1 MFNVVNKNVSKSM
14 SITFLSSF
22 KPNPRHIKFPLFSLM
37 EQCSLWVWKNL
48 LSLWSWIILSSKH
61 QNSTRTATNWNQ
73 KSLCVSSLNIFCECF
88 CLLFIKK
95 LQKVSKSFKK
105 FSNVVIRISTFEK
118 WEKFIP
124 PWWDPTW
131 KKWGWPGSYMN
142 VNLFSP
148 WRQRK
153 VRSRASESA
162 RLSGSS
168 HLHMN
173 RP

>member
-73 KSLCVSSLNIFCECF
+73 KSLCVFSSLNIFCECF

-105 FSNVVIRISTFEK
+105 FSNVVVRISTFEK
-118 WEKFIP
+118 WEKFESQREGGKREKYP
-124 PWWDPTW
+124 RENWN
-131 KKWGWPGSYMN
+131 KQKNNKAFFGSTIN
-142 VNLFSP
+142 
-148 WRQRK
+148 
-153 VRSRASESA
+153 
-162 RLSGSS
+162 
-168 HLHMN
+168 
-173 RP
+173 